1 LLHVACRGLPKKRQ
15 KKAALANTETSIVV
29 ARQPVG
35 MVYPPNEAID
45 NAVPQ
50 KRKRK
55 TSSASSVK
63 KSKASSTSA
72 SASTGRYGC
81 MHLFHFIFFISLV
94 LLCDCLF
101 TS

>member
-1 LLHVACRGLPKKRQ
+1 MLPAGVSQRRGR

-35 MVYPPNEAID
+35 MVYPPNEAVD

-55 TSSASSVK
+55 TSSSSTSSVK

-81 MHLFHFIFFISLV
+81 MHLFHFIGTTL
-94 LLCDCLF
+94 
-101 TS
+101 

>member
-1 LLHVACRGLPKKRQ
+1 MLHVACRGLPKKRQ

-35 MVYPPNEAID
+35 MVYPPNEAVEF
-45 NAVPQ
+45 AVPQ

-81 MHLFHFIFFISLV
+81 MHLFHLSALFISS
-94 LLCDCLF
+94 F
-101 TS
+101 SFH